1 MKSHSQL
8 MGFGTTE
15 AGRRL
20 LEASLDAAARIDG
33 RVVVVAACGAAKAR
47 PGLRERVRRIL
58 SRHRAAGRI
67 TCSS

>member
-1 MKSHSQL
+1 MNSHFQL
-8 MGFGTTE
+8 MGFVTTE

-20 LEASLDAAARIDG
+20 LEASRDAAARIGG

-47 PGLRERVRRIL
+47 PGLSERVRRML

-67 TCSS
+67 TCAS